1 MASEEEKQYVCI
13 REKQIGKHESEI
25 TELKAR
31 ANFKDQRIEEL
42 SISMRDI
49 DRKLDVIK
57 EDIQQLYIKSVQDDS
72 DIDNRVTALENT
84 VKVLKWVS
92 ATALSFLAVVVAILT
107 FSMMHLH

>member
-1 MASEEEKQYVCI
+1 MAVEENTKHLCV
-13 REKQIGKHESEI
+13 REKQLNKHESDI

-42 SISMRDI
+42 SIGMRDI
-49 DRKLDVIK
+49 NTKLDSIK
-57 EDIQQLYIKSVQDDS
+57 DDIQQLQLKSMQDDS
-72 DIDNRVTALENT
+72 DIDNRVAALENT

-107 FSMMHLH
+107 FTMMHLH

>member
-1 MASEEEKQYVCI
+1 MASEQDKKYICIHEKQLS
-13 REKQIGKHESEI
+13 KHETDI

-31 ANFKDQRIEEL
+31 ANFKDQRIDEL
-42 SISMRDI
+42 SISMKDI
-49 DRKLDVIK
+49 DKKLDVIK

>member
-1 MASEEEKQYVCI
+1 MASEEDKKYICIHEKQL
-13 REKQIGKHESEI
+13 GKHETDI

-31 ANFKDQRIEEL
+31 ANFKDQRIDEL
-42 SISMRDI
+42 SASMRDI
-49 DRKLDVIK
+49 DKKLDVIK